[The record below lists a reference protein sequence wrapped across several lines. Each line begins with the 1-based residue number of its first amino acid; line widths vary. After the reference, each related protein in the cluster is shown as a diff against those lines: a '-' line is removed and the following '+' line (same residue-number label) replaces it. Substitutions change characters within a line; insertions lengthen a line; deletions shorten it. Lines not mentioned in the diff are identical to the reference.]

1 MKVTIVR
8 GGGVGGMTTRTQ
20 LESDALPGADAQALS
35 SHIQGAALQA
45 GSAPGSGTR
54 SPDELLYE
62 ISVNDGGNDVTQRF
76 TENTMPEG
84 VRQLVQWVDSRP
96 ERTDSID

>member
-20 LESDALPGADAQALS
+20 LESDALPAADAQTLS
-35 SHIQGAALQA
+35 SHVQGAALQTGA
-45 GSAPGSGTR
+45 APGTR
-54 SPDELLYE
+54 SPDALLYE
-62 ISVNDGGNDVTQRF
+62 ISVNDAGNDVTQRF
-76 TENTMPEG
+76 TEDTLPEG

-96 ERTDSID
+96 ERTDSIE

>member
-20 LESDALPGADAQALS
+20 LESDALPAADAQTLAA
-35 SHIQGAALQA
+35 HVQGAALQA
-45 GSAPGSGTR
+45 GAAPGPR
-54 SPDELLYE
+54 SPDALLYE
-62 ISVNDGGNDVTQRF
+62 ISVNDGGSDVTQRF
-76 TENTMPEG
+76 TEDSLPEG

-96 ERTDSID
+96 ERTDAID